1 MTKHIFLFGLFFF
14 FSRGSK
20 SKQSEAKHSG
30 SYYDV
35 HFVFCREAFSL

>member
-1 MTKHIFLFGLFFF
+1 MTKHIFLFGLIF

-35 HFVFCREAFSL
+35 HFVFCREAFAL